1 MTEAKATYFKHLDGV
16 RAIAVLMVVFHHW
29 YREPSN
35 LHLSGAM
42 GVGMFFVLSGFLITN
57 ILLRQQKDFQSG
69 VSGIRSRILKTFY
82 IRRTLRIFPIYYL
95 YVLGLL
101 VFGIGQSREIWPWL
115 ASYAYNL
122 LLFISNEWHSGYIE
136 HLWSLA
142 IEEQY
147 YLIWPILLLSCPPKY
162 NHWLVLGFIAVGMAS
177 KTILYVHNPASQF
190 SKFPFCQFDGFG
202 IGSALA
208 LVWQRQIR
216 LRFAVPLMWIFWTL
230 GVSISLKFFHF
241 KGLSLIG
248 QVVPFYFTGCAF
260 FIYLA
265 AKGIEGPLAWFFN
278 NRFVQYLGKISY
290 GIYLYHL
297 MVPDLVHWLFKT
309 AGLEIPGVGWSYGL
323 SSIFTLALCSL
334 SWYAI
339 EQPINRLKDRFAY
352 KEIR

>member
-1 MTEAKATYFKHLDGV
+1 
-16 RAIAVLMVVFHHW
+16 MVVFHHW

-57 ILLRQQKDFQSG
+57 ILLRQQNEFQTG
-69 VSGIRSRILKTFY
+69 LPGIRSRILKTFY

-95 YVLGLL
+95 YILGLL

-115 ASYAYNL
+115 VSYAYNL
-122 LLFISNEWHSGYIE
+122 LLFIFNEWHSGYIE

-147 YLIWPILLLSCPPKY
+147 YLIWPILLLACPPRY
-162 NHWLVLGFIAVGMAS
+162 NHWLVLGFIFVGMAS
-177 KTILYVHNPASQF
+177 KTLLYMNNPASQF

-208 LVWQRQIR
+208 LAWQRNIR
-216 LRFAVPLMWIFWTL
+216 IRFAAPIMWGLWIF
-230 GVSISLKFFHF
+230 GVSISLKYFHF

-248 QVVPFYFTGCAF
+248 QVVPFYFIGCAL
-260 FIYLA
+260 FIYQA
-265 AKGIEGPLAWFFN
+265 ARGIQGPLAWFFDN
-278 NRFVQYLGKISY
+278 KFVQYLGKISY

-297 MVPDLVHWLFKT
+297 MVPDLIYWFFAK
-309 AGLEIPGVGWSYGL
+309 AQIEPPGVWLNYLL
-323 SSIFTLALCSL
+323 SSVVTLGICSL

-352 KEIR
+352 KESN